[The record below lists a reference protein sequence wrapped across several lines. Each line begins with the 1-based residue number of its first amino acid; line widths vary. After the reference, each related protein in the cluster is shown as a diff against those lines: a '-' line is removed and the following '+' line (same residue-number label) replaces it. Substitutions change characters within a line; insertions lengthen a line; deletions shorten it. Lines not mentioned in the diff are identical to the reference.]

1 MHFNNT
7 NPHGLR
13 RSPAAGSG
21 RSDQATSR
29 VEISQCN
36 GSAYAH
42 SIGLFENRR
51 GAAPLVR
58 FGKTPHPH
66 KE

>member
-21 RSDQATSR
+21 CGDQATSR

-58 FGKTPHPH
+58 FG
-66 KE
+66 